1 MRILQGITSV
11 DANDVIPNLGGLYQY
26 PYAVS
31 LRTEDTPAWFTASG
45 KVVEAYTPFVVLEF
59 IDKVAAKYLRVLT
72 VNGEIGTVLHN
83 PRYLKELGQ

>member
-11 DANDVIPNLGGLYQY
+11 DASDVIPNLGGLYQY

-31 LRTEDTPAWFTASG
+31 LRKDDTTASG
-45 KVVEAYTPFVVLEF
+45 TVVEAYTPFVVLEF
-59 IDKVAAKYLRVLT
+59 TDKIAAKYLRVLT

-83 PRYLKELGQ
+83 SRYLKKCGG

>member
-26 PYAVS
+26 PYGVS
-31 LRTEDTPAWFTASG
+31 LRKDDTTASG
-45 KVVEAYTPFVVLEF
+45 TVVEAYTPFVVLEF
-59 IDKVAAKYLRVLT
+59 TDKIAAKYLRVLT

-83 PRYLKELGQ
+83 PRYLKELNQ

>member
-31 LRTEDTPAWFTASG
+31 LRKDDTTASG
-45 KVVEAYTPFVVLEF
+45 TVVEAYTPFVVLEF
-59 IDKVAAKYLRVLT
+59 ITKASGKYVKILST
-72 VNGEIGTVLHN
+72 TGEIGIVLHN
-83 PRYLKELGQ
+83 PRYLKQVNG